1 MPENG
6 HRVTD
11 HWATRANV
19 LVELDIAMTGHSPQ
33 SDQIALTPDIAQA
46 HHPVDVQDHL
56 RSDHAER
63 EKRDEALAP
72 GEDPCVGSEVAQKL
86 NDLLSRLRG

>member
-19 LVELDIAMTGHSPQ
+19 LVELYIAMAGHRPQ
-33 SDQIALTPDIAQA
+33 SDQISLTPDIVQT

-56 RSDHAER
+56 RPDQSER

-72 GEDPCVGSEVAQKL
+72 GEDLCVGSEVVQKL